1 MSSDRKGKDVVKA
14 RGASKMAKCSPKVGF
29 TPTESS
35 ARRMAKSSHEGHIR
49 TSNNIMRFEGFR

>member
-1 MSSDRKGKDVVKA
+1 MSNERKSNDVVKA
-14 RGASKMAKCSPKVGF
+14 RSFSKMAKCTPKVSF